1 MRLTAS
7 TKAAKPV
14 IKAADLILPAQKNR
28 LEKAKEASSENR
40 FDGHLGYGMNPY
52 SQKTNLR

>member
-14 IKAADLILPAQKNR
+14 IKAADLILSAQKK